1 MKTLTALFFLLPLSA
16 NALVIERDLKPK
28 EKVKKEIKQEKKQP
42 KHTGGLSNV
51 NDGFKLECVSN
62 CDYTRMSYAEN
73 MEPEILTFNITVK
86 SLQKGFDKEN
96 LEDLSTFISEV
107 NKENWEQPHY
117 LVMMGL
123 DKQQDNYLNQAVI
136 MKNNFISLGIET
148 KFVETRLINYKS
160 TSVDPDIKNMIEIIA
175 TKEY

>member
-1 MKTLTALFFLLPLSA
+1 
-16 NALVIERDLKPK
+16 
-28 EKVKKEIKQEKKQP
+28 
-42 KHTGGLSNV
+42 
-51 NDGFKLECVSN
+51 
-62 CDYTRMSYAEN
+62 MSYAEN

-123 DKQQDNYLNQAVI
+123 DKRQDNYLNQAVI